1 MLVWCMIFAHLD
13 EKISLGQIS
22 EKAKISKTHVL
33 RIIKW
38 GLECLDVLG
47 VENSYSS
54 DATGIVIC
62 VGKSTLKN
70 SPAVIVP
77 STSKS
82 MPSEKNIDVVKNI
95 INYLNLKTN
104 RNYTTKAKEAV
115 RCINARIS
123 EGHTFEDFKKV
134 IDIKSAKWL
143 NTNMEDYLRPITL
156 FGTKFN
162 SYINERPQTE
172 QSTNQSN
179 IARTIAIANKVA
191 SELGSMDSE

>member
-1 MLVWCMIFAHLD
+1 MLVWCIVFAHLD
-13 EKISLGQIS
+13 EKVSLGLIAD
-22 EKAKISKTHVL
+22 KAKISKTHVL

-38 GLECLDVLG
+38 GMECLNELG
-47 VENSYSS
+47 VDNYYSS
-54 DATGIVIC
+54 DSSGVIIS
-62 VGKSTLKN
+62 VGKSTVKN
-70 SPAVIVP
+70 
-77 STSKS
+77 TSMEIAKPTAES
-82 MPSEKNIDVVKNI
+82 MPSEKNINLVKNI
-95 INYLNLKTN
+95 INYLNSKTN

-123 EGHTFEDFKKV
+123 EGHTFDDFKKV
-134 IDIKSAKWL
+134 IDIKSEKWL

-172 QSTNQSN
+172 QSINQSN